1 MSYQF
6 AILIKVGLA
15 LFCLKAI
22 GCIIH
27 VIKPH
32 KKAGGAKA
40 AILSIC
46 FLAWFIALNILI
58 YSPSG
63 RNCSSENIPDYAY
76 TLYWA
81 ALNVTGLFLWRTAL
95 ALYIMGGL
103 GILCLCALCVCMA
116 KRR

>member
-1 MSYQF
+1 MTTSSNGYPNCFFESTTLYGAGPLTLYPNATNVSEQF

-27 VIKPH
+27 IIKPH

-40 AILSIC
+40 AILSIG

-63 RNCSSENIPDYAY
+63 RYCSSEDISDTIYNSKITGP
-76 TLYWA
+76 YW
-81 ALNVTGLFLWRTAL
+81 
-95 ALYIMGGL
+95 
-103 GILCLCALCVCMA
+103 
-116 KRR
+116 